1 MCELLGM
8 SANVPTDIC
17 FSFAGLSRRGG
28 ETGPHVDGWGIVFYE
43 KDGVREFKDYMPS
56 CRSSLSQFLSEYPI
70 KSHIVISHI
79 RQANVGGVGLENTH
93 PFQRELWGQAW
104 SYAHNGQVPSA
115 SNLENTRF
123 SPIGTTDSERIFCWL
138 MDSLAQRF
146 EAPPTP
152 EVWAEYL
159 SGLCESI
166 NARGVFNLLLTN
178 GNALFAFCSTKLC
191 WITRR
196 APFGVAHLSDKDL
209 SIDFSEVTTE
219 HDIVTMIATQ
229 PLTHNEAWHTMVS
242 GECRL
247 FVAGES
253 IWERNTK
260 AVSHSSEQEMVKDV
274 GKD

>member
-43 KDGVREFKDYMPS
+43 KNGVREFKDYMPS

-123 SPIGTTDSERIFCWL
+123 FPIGTTDSERIFCWL
-138 MDSLAQRF
+138 MDALDRRF
-146 EAPPTP
+146 DAPPAP

-159 SGLCESI
+159 SDLCESI
-166 NARGVFNLLLTN
+166 NVQGVFNLLLTN
-178 GNALFAFCSTKLC
+178 GKALFAFCSTKLC

-196 APFGVAHLSDKDL
+196 APFGVAYLSDKDL
-209 SIDFSEVTTE
+209 SIDFSTVTTE

-229 PLTHNEAWHTMVS
+229 PLTHNESWHTMVS
-242 GECRL
+242 GKCRL
-247 FVAGES
+247 FVEGES
-253 IWERNTK
+253 FWARNTQG
-260 AVSHSSEQEMVKDV
+260 VTHSREQDLMP
-274 GKD
+274 

>member
-1 MCELLGM
+1 M
-8 SANVPTDIC
+8 
-17 FSFAGLSRRGG
+17 
-28 ETGPHVDGWGIVFYE
+28 
-43 KDGVREFKDYMPS
+43 
-56 CRSSLSQFLSEYPI
+56 
-70 KSHIVISHI
+70 
-79 RQANVGGVGLENTH
+79 GLENAHTN
-93 PFQRELWGQAW
+93 QRELWGQAW
-104 SYAHNGQVPSA
+104 SYAHNSQVPSD
-115 SNLENTRF
+115 SNLENTHF
-123 SPIGTTDSERIFCWL
+123 SPIGTTDSERIFCWI
-138 MDSLAQRF
+138 MDSLAKRF

-152 EVWAEYL
+152 EVWAGYL

-209 SIDFSEVTTE
+209 GIDFSEVTTE

-274 GKD
+274 GKE

>member
-43 KDGVREFKDYMPS
+43 KSGVREFKDYMPS
-56 CRSSLSQFLSEYPI
+56 CRSDLSTFLSDYPL
-70 KSHIVISHI
+70 KSHTVISHI

-104 SYAHNGQVPSA
+104 SYAHNGQVASA
-115 SNLENTRF
+115 SALENTRF
-123 SPIGTTDSERIFCWL
+123 FPIGTTDSERIFCWL
-138 MDSLAQRF
+138 MDSLAERF
-146 EAPPTP
+146 DAPPEP
-152 EVWAEYL
+152 AVWAEYL

-166 NARGVFNLLLTN
+166 HVQGVFNLLLTN
-178 GNALFAFCSTKLC
+178 GKALFAFCSTKLC

-209 SIDFSEVTTE
+209 SIDFSTVTTE

-229 PLTHNEAWHTMVS
+229 PLTNNEDWHTMKA

-247 FVAGES
+247 FVEGENVWGSDVAG
-253 IWERNTK
+253 
-260 AVSHSSEQEMVKDV
+260 
-274 GKD
+274 

>member
-43 KDGVREFKDYMPS
+43 KSGVREFKDYMPS
-56 CRSSLSQFLSEYPI
+56 CRSNLSQFLSEYPI

-115 SNLENTRF
+115 TTLENTRF
-123 SPIGTTDSERIFCWL
+123 LPIGSTDSERIFCWL
-138 MDSLAQRF
+138 MDSLAARF
-146 EAPPTP
+146 EAPPEP
-152 EVWAEYL
+152 QVWAEYL

-178 GNALFAFCSTKLC
+178 GNALFGFCSTKLC

-209 SIDFSEVTTE
+209 SIDFAKVTTE
-219 HDIVTMIATQ
+219 HDVVTMIATH
-229 PLTHNEAWHTMVS
+229 PLTKNEAWHTMAP

-247 FVAGES
+247 FVAGECV
-253 IWERNTK
+253 WECNTT
-260 AVSHSSEQEMVKDV
+260 AVLHASAASQPHDT
-274 GKD
+274 